1 MNLWLYLQALRYLLL
16 GVLIILGLLLLLFL
30 CFLMTQLQ
38 RHIRVK
44 FKLRIVHRLQAL
56 IMNNGC
62 HIRLNQLLP
71 ILSVTLFALLSLDD
85 DFTCLF
91 GSVLVHSSL
100 CVDLDLTLLD
110 QFLLVTHL

>member
-16 GVLIILGLLLLLFL
+16 WVLIIVGFQLLLLLSFI
-30 CFLMTQLQ
+30 MNQLQ

-44 FKLRIVHRLQAL
+44 FKLRIVHRLQTL

-85 DFTCLF
+85 DHACLF
-91 GSVLVHSSL
+91 GSILVHSSL
-100 CVDLDLTLLD
+100 CGDLGLTILD
-110 QFLLVTHL
+110 QFLLLTHL

>member
-1 MNLWLYLQALRYLLL
+1 MN
-16 GVLIILGLLLLLFL
+16 
-30 CFLMTQLQ
+30 QLQ

-44 FKLRIVHRLQAL
+44 FKLRIVHRLQTL

-85 DFTCLF
+85 DHTCLF
-91 GSVLVHSSL
+91 GSILVHSSL
-100 CVDLDLTLLD
+100 CGDLGFTILD
-110 QFLLVTHL
+110 QFLLLTHL